1 MPPLVSEWL
10 NLLLRW
16 FHVFAGILWIG
27 STYYFTW
34 LDGRF
39 RDEAQNKGQVWMV
52 HSGGFYV
59 VEKRKKLEDLGRKL
73 HWFRYEA
80 LFTWISGFLL
90 LGIVYYM
97 GGALI
102 DRDVRVL
109 SIGAASGIGI
119 GTLLLG
125 WTIYDLLWMSPIGKK
140 ESLGVFICYA
150 LLVGVIYG
158 LSHTLA
164 PRAAYIHVGALM
176 GTIMTANVWM
186 RILPGQRKL
195 LAAMKEGREPDQ
207 RLVDRAKQ
215 RSRHNTFMIV
225 PVVFTMIS
233 NHYPVATYG
242 SDYNWIILAVLVP
255 LGWLVAK
262 FIRE

>member
-1 MPPLVSEWL
+1 MNPLVSEWI
-10 NLLLRW
+10 NLALRW

-34 LDGRF
+34 LDGRM
-39 RDEAQNKGQVWMV
+39 RDVEENKGQVWMV

-59 VEKRKKLEDLGRKL
+59 VEKRKQLEDVSRKL
-73 HWFRYEA
+73 HWFRWEA
-80 LFTWISGFLL
+80 LFTWLSGFLL
-90 LGIVYYM
+90 LGVVYYM
-97 GGALI
+97 GGALV
-102 DRDVRVL
+102 DRDVRDL
-109 SIGAASGIGI
+109 SIGAASAIGI
-119 GTLLLG
+119 GTLLVS
-125 WTIYDLLWMSPIGKK
+125 WVVYDLIWMSPIAKK
-140 ESLGVFICYA
+140 ESVGVVLCYL
-150 LLVGVIYG
+150 LLVGTIYG
-158 LSHTLA
+158 LTHTLA
-164 PRAAYIHVGALM
+164 PRAAFIHVGALM

-207 RLVDRAKQ
+207 RLADRAKQ

-242 SDYNWIILAVLVP
+242 SDYNWIILSGLIIV
-255 LGWLVAK
+255 GWVVAK

>member
-1 MPPLVSEWL
+1 MNPLVAEWI
-10 NLLLRW
+10 NIVLRW
-16 FHVFAGILWIG
+16 FHIFAGILWIG

-34 LDGRF
+34 LDGRM
-39 RDEAQNKGQVWMV
+39 RDLEENKGQVWMV

-59 VEKRKKLEDLGRKL
+59 VEKHKKLDDLSRKL

-90 LGIVYYM
+90 LGVVYYM
-97 GGALI
+97 GGVLVDEMVRPLTVGQASAIGLGSLI
-102 DRDVRVL
+102 V
-109 SIGAASGIGI
+109 
-119 GTLLLG
+119 G
-125 WTIYDLLWMSPIGKK
+125 WTIYDLLWMSPVKK
-140 ESLGVFICYA
+140 HEAVGVVISYL
-150 LLVGVIYG
+150 LLVGFIYV
-158 LSHTLA
+158 LTHTLSG
-164 PRAAYIHVGALM
+164 RAAYIHVGALM

-207 RLVDRAKQ
+207 SLADRAKQ
-215 RSRHNTFMIV
+215 RSKHNTFMIV

-233 NHYPVATYG
+233 NHYPVATFAN
-242 SDYNWIILAVLVP
+242 DYRFPILCVVILV
-255 LGWLVAK
+255 GWVVAK